1 MKAKV
6 VSLHRGN
13 LFSFFFYSLLVSN
26 YKIIYGIREYSVEK
40 LREEKNIIYIST
52 TINKTT
58 TADILLDFFL
68 VLAAEIILNI

>member
-6 VSLHRGN
+6 VSFHRGN

-26 YKIIYGIREYSVEK
+26 CKIIYGIREYSVEK
-40 LREEKNIIYIST
+40 LREEENIIYNST